1 MRLSFGSMHSQEGRR
16 EKAVKLMEVKEPML
30 NDV

>member
-1 MRLSFGSMHSQEGRR
+1 MRLSFGSMHSQEGKR
-16 EKAVKLMEVKEPML
+16 EKAVMEVKEPML